1 MAELALKSLNIENFV
16 FWDNSVQMLETAK
29 QRFQGSNTEFLLASA
44 LDLNRIEEFD
54 VITAIQVLHYFHENE
69 RSDVISR
76 SYKALSSPGIFISFE
91 NFAPYSE
98 TGKQILLNRWKKY
111 QLSQGGSPIECDKH
125 IARYG
130 KAYFPI
136 TIFWKDGRSF
146 CLETTVK
153 YFLLPRNLFALCGA
167 TNLIIKSDQRK
178 RS

>member
-1 MAELALKSLNIENFV
+1 MAELALKSLNIESFV

-98 TGKQILLNRWKKY
+98 SGQTNSFKSLEKI
-111 QLSQGGSPIECDKH
+111 SAFS
-125 IARYG
+125 
-130 KAYFPI
+130 
-136 TIFWKDGRSF
+136 GRQS
-146 CLETTVK
+146 
-153 YFLLPRNLFALCGA
+153 YRM
-167 TNLIIKSDQRK
+167 
-178 RS
+178 

>member
-1 MAELALKSLNIENFV
+1 MGKMAELALKSLNIESFV
-16 FWDNSVQMLETAK
+16 FWDNSVQMLET
-29 QRFQGSNTEFLLASA
+29 
-44 LDLNRIEEFD
+44 FD

-136 TIFWKDGRSF
+136 TISEHLQTLHQCGFKNAEIIWVSNLQAG
-146 CLETTVK
+146 
-153 YFLLPRNLFALCGA
+153 FLG
-167 TNLIIKSDQRK
+167 IK
-178 RS
+178 

>member
-1 MAELALKSLNIENFV
+1 MAELALKNLNIESFV

-136 TIFWKDGRSF
+136 TISEHLQTLHQCGLKNAEIIWVSNLQAG
-146 CLETTVK
+146 
-153 YFLLPRNLFALCGA
+153 FLG
-167 TNLIIKSDQRK
+167 IK
-178 RS
+178 

>member
-98 TGKQILLNRWKKY
+98 VGKQILLNRWKKY
-111 QLSQGGSPIECDKH
+111 QLSQGGSPVESDKH
-125 IARYG
+125 MTRYG

-136 TIFWKDGRSF
+136 TISEHLQTLHQCGFKNAEIIWVSNLQAG
-146 CLETTVK
+146 
-153 YFLLPRNLFALCGA
+153 FLG
-167 TNLIIKSDQRK
+167 IK
-178 RS
+178 